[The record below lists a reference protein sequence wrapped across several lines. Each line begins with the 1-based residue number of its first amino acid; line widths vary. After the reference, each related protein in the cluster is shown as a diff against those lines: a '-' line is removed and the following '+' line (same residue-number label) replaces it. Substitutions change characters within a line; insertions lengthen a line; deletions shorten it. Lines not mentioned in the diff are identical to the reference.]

1 MNLGFLK
8 KECDRVEYAL
18 WNISRIRKV
27 WSRFDCIFIPNEMKW
42 LIAVEKFDFWAEW
55 SKERL
60 WVVYCIILLLR
71 TNSKRII
78 RILIVSYVDGL
89 IVVFT
94 VSWDEFIGI
103 VILWEWNYLI
113 SDFEYRWWRWI
124 WFPMNWREW
133 LILNILGIKINR
145 VFEFSENVFV
155 SIVGYPLISFE
166 ILSLFSKIVWDF
178 WSWIRMICNHCLS
191 FEMRCYPWRS
201 FDMFGSFFG
210 SVLRSLLIF

>member
-1 MNLGFLK
+1 
-8 KECDRVEYAL
+8 
-18 WNISRIRKV
+18 
-27 WSRFDCIFIPNEMKW
+27 MKW
-42 LIAVEKFDFWAEW
+42 LVAVEKFDFWAEW

-60 WVVYCIILLLR
+60 WVVYCLLYFFLLR

-103 VILWEWNYLI
+103 VILREWNYLI
-113 SDFEYRWWRWI
+113 SDFEHRWWRWI

-166 ILSLFSKIVWDF
+166 ILGIPNACYFPTLCEIFGIESGWFEIIVYLSRCVAILGDPLRCLGLFLVVFWNLWLFFKILWDP
-178 WSWIRMICNHCLS
+178 CLP
-191 FEMRCYPWRS
+191 FEILWDPLRR
-201 FDMFGSFFG
+201 FF
-210 SVLRSLLIF
+210 